1 MMELD
6 TLLERLQS
14 TLLHNDKRLEIIDAR
29 RDELKRISKEE
40 EEKITALCTEIQGRV
55 GAAGESLKSKS
66 MIEFNKLDEELNTS
80 KWNITRDSRILCTE
94 LDKLTELVKSG
105 EESKIDVAAACW
117 DKVKHITSVNK
128 ESQVEVCNPTFHP
141 SKTLAKV
148 KYSDIGYIKVAEF
161 HPHQFQLSLTYPTH
175 NILEAGL
182 NKKVICTVLT
192 SELFSDM
199 IQANIKF
206 SIKNKGCKDAV
217 PYCKEECKLSS
228 DKKSFQIA
236 FLTTKPGTY
245 VVTVLLY
252 DQHVMDSPLSLTAS
266 EPHNIFENKVFIEQQ
281 ISEVESP
288 KEDKKD
294 YKLRNS
300 QINIGNVSCNE
311 NKESITESC
320 PAPAAIASVANI
332 ATVSPTPISPVN
344 VISKSDSNSNAATNS
359 SSKPMPSKLR
369 RQSPSVAVSTQYNEP
384 SSIKSVL
391 PSGPLDLSPLATGSG
406 ARLAGLRML
415 SIEEGTKD
423 ESLHKP
429 IGMCLLLD
437 GNIAVASTFENKV
450 KIFTSEGKFVVEV
463 ISPEPPFDRPSDMV
477 TLFSGEFVVRD
488 NTRVQ
493 VFSSNGNFI
502 KNMWQDKG
510 HDRCYGLA
518 QDKEGRLVT
527 IMESRRPRKTDL
539 LFFNLGTGE
548 LVKKIEME
556 DIIPNMSMSKCRFL
570 TYQLGKLYIT
580 DLGMDC
586 VYVLDPN
593 TVNTKVFGS
602 SGSGPGELSD
612 PAGLVVDIAGNII
625 VADSKNHRLCVFS
638 SEGKYVCDVKL
649 SPPTRRPSGVV
660 LDKGTK
666 DIFVLNL
673 QGKLAMTKYRLK

>member
-1 MMELD
+1 MELE
-6 TLLERLQS
+6 TLLERLQT
-14 TLLHNDKRLEIIDAR
+14 TLLHNDKKLEIIDAR
-29 RDELKRISKEE
+29 RDELKRICQEE
-40 EEKITALCTEIQGRV
+40 EEKITALCIEVQGRV
-55 GAAGESLKSKS
+55 SAAGESLKTKSKV
-66 MIEFNKLDEELNTS
+66 EFRKLDEELNS
-80 KWNITRDSRILCTE
+80 SRENITKDSLVLCTE
-94 LDKLTELVKSG
+94 LDKLSDVVKGG
-105 EESKIDVAAACW
+105 EESKFDTAACW
-117 DKVKHITSVNK
+117 DRVKLIMSTNN
-128 ESQVEVCNPTFHP
+128 ESQLDKCYPTFHP

-148 KYSDIGYIKVAEF
+148 KSPDLGYINTAVF

-175 NILEAGL
+175 NLLEAGI

-192 SELFSDM
+192 SELFTDL

-206 SIKNKGCKDAV
+206 SIKNKVCKEAV

-236 FLTTKPGTY
+236 FLTTMPGTY

-252 DQHVMDSPLSLTAS
+252 DQHVVESPLSLIVC
-266 EPHNIFENKVFIEQQ
+266 EPQPENKDKSDHQ
-281 ISEVESP
+281 SSKVEFP

-294 YKLRNS
+294 FKTGNSDKSSGISSCHVYKEPKLDTTTAGPAEARSESVASKEPTISIQSAVSPVAKLTRSDLLASTSSSTKLIPTKLR
-300 QINIGNVSCNE
+300 
-311 NKESITESC
+311 K
-320 PAPAAIASVANI
+320 P
-332 ATVSPTPISPVN
+332 SPI
-344 VISKSDSNSNAATNS
+344 
-359 SSKPMPSKLR
+359 
-369 RQSPSVAVSTQYNEP
+369 VSTQDADS
-384 SSIKSVL
+384 SSIMSVL
-391 PSGPLDLSPLATGSG
+391 PPGALDLSPLAPGSG
-406 ARLAGLRML
+406 LAGLRML
-415 SIEEGTKD
+415 SIEEGVKQ

-450 KIFTSEGKFVVEV
+450 KIFTSEGKFVTEV

-477 TLFSGEFVVRD
+477 TLYSGEFVVRD

-493 VFSSNGNFI
+493 VFSANGNFI

-510 HDRCYGLA
+510 HNKCYGLA
-518 QDKEGRLVT
+518 QDMEGRLVT

-539 LFFNLGTGE
+539 LFFNHGTGE
-548 LVKKIEME
+548 LVKKIEMD
-556 DIIPNMSMSKCRFL
+556 DIIPNKPMSKCRFL

-580 DLGMDC
+580 DLGLDC
-586 VYVLDPN
+586 VYILDPN

-612 PAGLVVDIAGNII
+612 PAGLVVDTAGNII

-638 SEGKYVCDVKL
+638 SEGKFVCDVKL

>member
-1 MMELD
+1 
-6 TLLERLQS
+6 
-14 TLLHNDKRLEIIDAR
+14 
-29 RDELKRISKEE
+29 
-40 EEKITALCTEIQGRV
+40 
-55 GAAGESLKSKS
+55 
-66 MIEFNKLDEELNTS
+66 
-80 KWNITRDSRILCTE
+80 
-94 LDKLTELVKSG
+94 
-105 EESKIDVAAACW
+105 
-117 DKVKHITSVNK
+117 
-128 ESQVEVCNPTFHP
+128 
-141 SKTLAKV
+141 
-148 KYSDIGYIKVAEF
+148 
-161 HPHQFQLSLTYPTH
+161 
-175 NILEAGL
+175 
-182 NKKVICTVLT
+182 
-192 SELFSDM
+192 
-199 IQANIKF
+199 
-206 SIKNKGCKDAV
+206 
-217 PYCKEECKLSS
+217 
-228 DKKSFQIA
+228 
-236 FLTTKPGTY
+236 
-245 VVTVLLY
+245 
-252 DQHVMDSPLSLTAS
+252 MDSPLSLTAS

-294 YKLRNS
+294 YN
-300 QINIGNVSCNE
+300 GNVSCIK
-311 NKESITESC
+311 NKDSITESC
-320 PAPAAIASVANI
+320 PAPAAIEAVANI
-332 ATVSPTPISPVN
+332 TTVSPTPLSPVT

-369 RQSPSVAVSTQYNEP
+369 RQSPSVSTQYNEP

-556 DIIPNMSMSKCRFL
+556 DIIPNKSMSKCRFL

-586 VYVLDPN
+586 VYILDPN

-660 LDKGTK
+660 LDKESK

>member
-1 MMELD
+1 MELD
-6 TLLERLQS
+6 NLLERLQS
-14 TLLHNDKRLEIIDAR
+14 SLLHNDERLEIIDAR
-29 RDELKRISKEE
+29 RGELKRICQEE
-40 EEKITALCTEIQGRV
+40 EEKITALCVEVQGRV
-55 GAAGESLKSKS
+55 SAAGESLKTKSK
-66 MIEFNKLDEELNTS
+66 IEFKKLDEELNS
-80 KWNITRDSRILCTE
+80 SRENITKDSLVLCTE
-94 LDKLTELVKSG
+94 LDKVSVVVKGG
-105 EESKIDVAAACW
+105 EESKFDTAACW
-117 DKVKHITSVNK
+117 DKVKLILSANR
-128 ESQVEVCNPTFHP
+128 ESQIEKFKPTFHP

-148 KYSDIGYIKVAEF
+148 KSPDLGYINIAVF
-161 HPHQFQLSLTYPTH
+161 HPHHYQLSLTHPMH
-175 NILEAGL
+175 NILEAGI

-192 SELFSDM
+192 SELFTDL

-206 SIKNKGCKDAV
+206 SIKNKVCKQAV

-236 FLTTKPGTY
+236 FLTTMPGTY

-252 DQHVMDSPLSLTAS
+252 DQHVVDSPLTLVVS
-266 EPHNIFENKVFIEQQ
+266 EPHISEIGDKLDRQ
-281 ISEVESP
+281 ISKEEFSKEE
-288 KEDKKD
+288 KEDFKTG
-294 YKLRNS
+294 NS
-300 QINIGNVSCNE
+300 QKIGGNSSSNKDTGSSGPAE
-311 NKESITESC
+311 AKSKLSAFKESNQS
-320 PAPAAIASVANI
+320 AA
-332 ATVSPTPISPVN
+332 SPVTK
-344 VISKSDSNSNAATNS
+344 IMSSGLNAATSS
-359 SSKPMPSKLR
+359 SSKLVPSKLR
-369 RQSPSVAVSTQYNEP
+369 RPSPTVSTQDTGP
-384 SSIKSVL
+384 SSIMSVL
-391 PSGPLDLSPLATGSG
+391 PPGPLDLSHLAPG
-406 ARLAGLRML
+406 AGLTGLRML
-415 SIEEGTKD
+415 SIEEGVKN

-429 IGMCLLLD
+429 IGMCVLLD

-450 KIFTSEGKFVVEV
+450 KIFTSEGKYVTEV

-477 TLFSGEFVVRD
+477 TLHSGEFVVRD

-493 VFSSNGNFI
+493 VFSASGNFM

-510 HDRCYGLA
+510 HDKCYGLA

-527 IMESRRPRKTDL
+527 IMESKRPRKTDL

-548 LVKKIEME
+548 LVKKIEMD
-556 DIIPNMSMSKCRFL
+556 DIIPNKPMSKCRFL

-580 DLGMDC
+580 DLGLDC
-586 VYVLDPN
+586 VYILDPM

-612 PAGLVVDIAGNII
+612 PAGLVVDTAGNII

-638 SEGKYVCDVKL
+638 SDGKFVCDVKL